1 MISNNNSHKNLS
13 VWQKAI
19 ELVTQVYAVTKVF
32 PKDELYGL
40 ASQMRRSAVSIPS
53 NISEGAA
60 RKSTKEYVQFLH
72 IALGSASELDVQLII
87 SRNLAYID
95 EPKFTKLSEERE
107 EISMMLSGLIRKL
120 KSS

>member
-1 MISNNNSHKNLS
+1 M

-19 ELVTQVYAVTKVF
+19 SLVTQVYAATKTF
-32 PKDELYGL
+32 PGEELYGL
-40 ASQMRRSAVSIPS
+40 ANQMRRSAVSIPS

-60 RKSTKEYVQFLH
+60 RQSTKEYLKFLY

-87 SRNLAYID
+87 ARNLTYVD
-95 EPKFTKLSEERE
+95 EPKFVELSEERE

-120 KSS
+120 KTT

>member
-1 MISNNNSHKNLS
+1 M
-13 VWQKAI
+13 
-19 ELVTQVYAVTKVF
+19 VTQIYSVTKIF
-32 PKDELYGL
+32 PKEELYGL

-60 RKSTKEYVQFLH
+60 RKSTKEYLQFLH

-107 EISMMLSGLIRKL
+107 EVSMMLSGLIRSL
-120 KSS
+120 KKKS